1 MRPRS
6 RSKPDARTRSARG
19 RRRPWRGGAPG
30 ARVPPRTAI
39 PSTDRGRDRRPAR
52 RSQSTARP
60 RSRVAE
66 RIRRAVAALQVDL
79 MRTFALE
86 RDEKVRVERDATG
99 RVDVD
104 LGDPSANALRI
115 ELFVQRRVE

>member
-1 MRPRS
+1 MA
-6 RSKPDARTRSARG
+6 K
-19 RRRPWRGGAPG
+19 
-30 ARVPPRTAI
+30 
-39 PSTDRGRDRRPAR
+39 
-52 RSQSTARP
+52 P

-86 RDEKVRVERDATG
+86 RNEKIRIERDAAG

-104 LGDPSANALRI
+104 LGDPSANAVRI
-115 ELFVQRRVE
+115 ELLVQCRVERVGHIDTAPVTADLEHLRCAVDLASLGMRR